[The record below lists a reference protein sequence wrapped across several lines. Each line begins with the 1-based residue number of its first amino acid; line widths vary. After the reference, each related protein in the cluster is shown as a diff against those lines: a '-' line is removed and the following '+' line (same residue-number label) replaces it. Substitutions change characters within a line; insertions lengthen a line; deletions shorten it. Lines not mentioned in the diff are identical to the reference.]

1 MLFLAKTVETKNFE
15 LSEGFLY
22 ALIGFVLV
30 LVVLAVLMGFIY
42 LLSYI
47 VRKFEERKAAGA
59 AEDAVPAENAAPELA
74 PGSSGSVKLFNVDDR
89 TAAMVMAIV
98 ADEMQT
104 PLNEL
109 RFISIKEITPDQTN
123 NLSKTIEEAK

>member
-1 MLFLAKTVETKNFE
+1 MSLLLAKTVTEKTFE

-22 ALIGFVLV
+22 ALIGFLLV

-42 LLSYI
+42 LLSFI
-47 VRKFEERKAAGA
+47 IRNFDTRKNTT
-59 AEDAVPAENAAPELA
+59 DAPVSEAKAPELA
-74 PGSSGSVKLFNVDDR
+74 PGSSGNVKLYNVDDR

-98 ADEMQT
+98 ADEMKT

-109 RFISIKEITPDQTN
+109 RFISVKEV
-123 NLSKTIEEAK
+123 SEEEK

>member
-1 MLFLAKTVETKNFE
+1 MSTLMVETKNFE

-30 LVVLAVLMGFIY
+30 LVVLVVLMGFIY
-42 LLSYI
+42 LLSYV
-47 VRKFEERKAAGA
+47 VRKFDGRKKKVADVSAP
-59 AEDAVPAENAAPELA
+59 AVESEPALA
-74 PGSSGSVKLFNVDDR
+74 PGSSGSVKLYNVDDR

-109 RFISIKEITPDQTN
+109 KFISIKEVT
-123 NLSKTIEEAK
+123 EEDK

>member
-1 MLFLAKTVETKNFE
+1 MPIMLAKTIETKTFE

-22 ALIGFVLV
+22 ALIGFLLVVL
-30 LVVLAVLMGFIY
+30 VLAVLMGFIY
-42 LLSYI
+42 LLSFI
-47 VRKFEERKAAGA
+47 VRKFDKKKQAAA
-59 AEDAVPAENAAPELA
+59 APAESAAPELA
-74 PGSSGSVKLFNVDDR
+74 PGSSGNVKLYNVDDR

-109 RFISIKEITPDQTN
+109 RFISIKEVA
-123 NLSKTIEEAK
+123 EEDK

>member
-1 MLFLAKTVETKNFE
+1 MGFLLAKTVAKKTFE
-15 LSEGFLY
+15 VSEGLLY
-22 ALIGFVLV
+22 ALIGFLLV

-47 VRKFEERKAAGA
+47 VRKFDSRKKVVATA
-59 AEDAVPAENAAPELA
+59 PAEESAPELA
-74 PGSSGSVKLFNVDDR
+74 PGSSGSVKLYNVDDR

-109 RFISIKEITPDQTN
+109 RFISIKEV
-123 NLSKTIEEAK
+123 SEEDK